1 MEQSSLGWWRRR
13 RSCSSPPWS
22 SASSTLLSALSIVS
36 STLSACLGLRK
47 CLHIYCF
54 LHDDFGR
61 NTSKMFFSGFRAIW
75 IGMIAGITAYYAIGL
90 KNVYDDMSDAP
101 AAGFSLFLFMIVY
114 LFEDMSFAEGL
125 LLSLF
130 SCLAVRCYLL
140 NSCCHAFSS
149 FMLVMFI
156 FTTCYLLSRA
166 VHGGETAGQPGLIS
180 LPSSHLLS
188 LSSQTNVK

>member
-13 RSCSSPPWS
+13 RSCFSPPWS

-54 LHDDFGR
+54 LYE
-61 NTSKMFFSGFRAIW
+61 KQVKCCFRAIW

-101 AAGFSLFLFMIVY
+101 AAGLSLFMFMIVY

-130 SCLAVRCYLL
+130 SCLAVSCYP
-140 NSCCHAFSS
+140 CCHVFSS

>member
-13 RSCSSPPWS
+13 RSCFSPPWS

-54 LHDDFGR
+54 LYE
-61 NTSKMFFSGFRAIW
+61 KQVKCCFRAIW

-101 AAGFSLFLFMIVY
+101 AAGLSLFMFMIVY

-130 SCLAVRCYLL
+130 SCPGQLNRWHCPSVTQSARLL
-140 NSCCHAFSS
+140 ISASS
-149 FMLVMFI
+149 EQ
-156 FTTCYLLSRA
+156 CRA
-166 VHGGETAGQPGLIS
+166 VAD
-180 LPSSHLLS
+180 LS
-188 LSSQTNVK
+188 DNWSDTSRLS

>member
-1 MEQSSLGWWRRR
+1 
-13 RSCSSPPWS
+13 
-22 SASSTLLSALSIVS
+22 
-36 STLSACLGLRK
+36 
-47 CLHIYCF
+47 
-54 LHDDFGR
+54 
-61 NTSKMFFSGFRAIW
+61 
-75 IGMIAGITAYYAIGL
+75 MIAGITAYYAIGL

-130 SCLAVRCYLL
+130 SCLAVSCYP
-140 NSCCHAFSS
+140 CCHVFSS

-180 LPSSHLLS
+180 LSSSHLLS

>member
-13 RSCSSPPWS
+13 RSCFSPPWS

-54 LHDDFGR
+54 LYEIQV
-61 NTSKMFFSGFRAIW
+61 KCCFRAIW

-101 AAGFSLFLFMIVY
+101 AAGLSLFMFMIVY

-125 LLSLF
+125 LFSLF
-130 SCLAVRCYLL
+130 SCLAVSCYLL
-140 NSCCHAFSS
+140 NSCCYVFLIYFGYVYIYSSLFS
-149 FMLVMFI
+149 
-156 FTTCYLLSRA
+156 A
-166 VHGGETAGQPGLIS
+166 E
-180 LPSSHLLS
+180 PSTEAKPPVNPVWSHSHLLIFS
-188 LSSQTNVK
+188 LQAAKLMWNK

>member
-13 RSCSSPPWS
+13 RSCFSPPWS

-54 LHDDFGR
+54 LYEIQV
-61 NTSKMFFSGFRAIW
+61 KCCFRAIW

-101 AAGFSLFLFMIVY
+101 AAGLSLFMFMIVY

-130 SCLAVRCYLL
+130 FSCLAVSFYP
-140 NSCCHAFSS
+140 CCHVFSS

-156 FTTCYLLSRA
+156 F
-166 VHGGETAGQPGLIS
+166 IS
-180 LPSSHLLS
+180 MFSPPVLFSAEPSTEAKPPVNPVWSHSHLLIFS
-188 LSSQTNVK
+188 L

>member
-13 RSCSSPPWS
+13 RSCFSPPWS

-54 LHDDFGR
+54 LYEIQV
-61 NTSKMFFSGFRAIW
+61 KCCFRAIW

-125 LLSLF
+125 LFSLF
-130 SCLAVRCYLL
+130 SCLAVSCYP
-140 NSCCHAFSS
+140 CCHVFSS

-180 LPSSHLLS
+180 LPSSYLLS
-188 LSSQTNVK
+188 PSSQTNVK